1 VVAAFRVGLGQ
12 LSSAMAAAGG
22 RAGVAMVESR
32 MSVTEDGWMRRR
44 GSLHHLELWM
54 DDATR
59 VDGPWPWLLRG
70 LGYTLDNTWTTGQ
83 SWING
88 DAYLVLESGP
98 AHVRGPQRRLRS
110 GMNHV
115 AWWAGTREEV
125 EALVVDATQHG
136 WSLCSLTGTRTL
148 AARTPTPPIWK
159 TPRAS
164 RSNSSPKTR
173 RLAPDH
179 IRFCRDPGA
188 RREAVA
194 SGHGYGVDDLR
205 CGDGGIAW
213 MIGDD
218 EWASVGL
225 HLAVLMGLPG
235 RWPGTVTDLCI
246 CLSGSRG

>member
-1 VVAAFRVGLGQ
+1 
-12 LSSAMAAAGG
+12 
-22 RAGVAMVESR
+22 MVESR

-136 WSLCSLTGTRTL
+136 WSLMFADRHPHAGGPDTY
-148 AARTPTPPIWK
+148 AAY
-159 TPRAS
+159 
-164 RSNSSPKTR
+164 
-173 RLAPDH
+173 LED
-179 IRFCRDPGA
+179 
-188 RREAVA
+188 A
-194 SGHGYGVDDLR
+194 SGFEVELVAEDPSPR
-205 CGDGGIAW
+205 
-213 MIGDD
+213 
-218 EWASVGL
+218 
-225 HLAVLMGLPG
+225 
-235 RWPGTVTDLCI
+235 T
-246 CLSGSRG
+246 